1 MKKLNTL
8 TPGTL
13 HSSKVYKY
21 KTKDGRAVFAFS
33 YEYDMDGYYDII
45 IHDHPDYNGRD
56 ECSIVAHWLPCS
68 ESPIDRKI
76 CFNDGKEPK
85 TLEKAKK
92 MSMAYAECT
101 WTYIKTGMTL
111 DDQINGRN

>member
-13 HSSKVYKY
+13 HSSQVYKY

-33 YEYDMDGYYDII
+33 YEYEMDGYYNIA

-56 ECSIVAHWLPCS
+56 ERSTVAHWLPYS
-68 ESPIDRKI
+68 ESPINRKI
-76 CFNDGKEPK
+76 CFYDGKEPK

-92 MSMAYAECT
+92 MSMAFAECT
-101 WTYIKTGMTL
+101 WMYIKTGMTI